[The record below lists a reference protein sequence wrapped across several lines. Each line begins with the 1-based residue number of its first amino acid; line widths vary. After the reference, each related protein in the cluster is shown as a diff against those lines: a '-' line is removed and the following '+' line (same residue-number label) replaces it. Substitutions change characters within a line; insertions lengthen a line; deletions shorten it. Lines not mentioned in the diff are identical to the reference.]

1 MTAFPAWLLAQALHY
16 TFAPLRAA
24 RADND
29 AIAHIL
35 VYLLEASRRTSL
47 FDIEDAVPIRN
58 AAAALNLM
66 VHMQGVLVWQSDFP
80 AISINDD
87 LRAKLAQLI

>member
-1 MTAFPAWLLAQALHY
+1 
-16 TFAPLRAA
+16 LRAA

-29 AIAHIL
+29 AIGRIL
-35 VYLLEASRRTSL
+35 VHLLEVGRRSTL
-47 FDIEDAVPIRN
+47 FDVEDAVRLKN
-58 AAAALNLM
+58 TAAALNLL

-87 LRAKLAQLI
+87 LRDKLAQLI